1 MPDGGPLGGGVQVED
16 SGGGAVRVEHKD
28 TPHLVS
34 LGGGRLSTAV
44 TLHPLPPEGKR
55 TLGSGANADV
65 VLVGTGVEAVHCC
78 IENRSG
84 VVTLHPIAGATAID
98 GLPVTQSTRLMQG
111 CMICLGRSTCLRFNH
126 PAEAS
131 LMKSALPNS
140 RISVL
145 PVPFFPGDEN
155 TMFGGVEGK
164 PPPAPRRTGASSR
177 DSWGDLSSAS
187 SEDLAKY
194 ISPKVFPAGSS
205 TVNSPASVVLGQRAG
220 PNSKLS
226 NHVNG
231 GELRFSLAPT
241 QYEPNK
247 PNGNVYQ
254 NVVQMPNGK
263 YTPAKSNVSSSPSN
277 SISER
282 GVSPAP
288 STPTPPLRTHSS
300 SSHSSFNFVTS
311 PERCS
316 PLRPLATPSPAFD
329 RNPSYSVRKSVAS
342 PVPSWDS
349 SIEDLTSRKV
359 DLENKRKQ
367 AQTERLSEQET
378 EKLEQ
383 LRLEE
388 ILTMCADYEKQAQ
401 WEKQNKPHQNR
412 IKTNGSLTKDKRLNS
427 PSSPHFNKN
436 FSFESLDSSSLTSDN
451 ESKHRDQNGGQSLT
465 IPPPPVHSYENVTLS
480 LSHPGSPRTRIKTIL
495 PNKENNRCEYSLEL
509 IENRL
514 AMLGEFTR
522 PDNHTHKFPN
532 GDSEREMKVPTNDI
546 RENGFHKSANGD
558 EPPEITSNGH
568 QSPQEMN
575 DFDGSNKPKSR
586 TEKLAESKYQFLGF
600 DPRKDDELP
609 KSNKLATRRNFS
621 SSASSLV
628 TSSSD
633 CPPVQKLI
641 TDSVRIVDTQSKS
654 DGSNRV
660 KSLDSRPSWTN
671 PTLDIG
677 IYSTLPRRN
686 GEYTAEQ
693 LLSQLDAIV
702 KSTEKSPVVLERGKF
717 ILPLPESEKKSE
729 CRNDLLA
736 SLTQL
741 KAKITDIEQQQEEL
755 MREAEIEQ
763 ALLGGEWR
771 AQNEKLSADE
781 KKLAAL
787 REKVQNCDKEMEI
800 CAAKQAERQAHSR
813 KVLEQQQ
820 AILNTLELQ
829 LQNNK
834 DEELRP
840 DLLESLRQQQ
850 ELLDAEKKSF
860 EDLEFSLLEEEACW
874 LSRREEVGREASEA
888 AARCGE
894 RRGRLQALEGQRQAA
909 ETQAAASAHQ
919 LQLQRLQLLR
929 HIEEARS
936 RLMLLDQHRDSKKQ
950 SQDDLDRISRVTSG
964 APMEVSTNSLGRRTI
979 ASLQEIER
987 NRQLHL
993 AKQGSLVIEEERK
1006 RVLELKRRVQDE
1018 ARAEWEERRQREH
1031 NCHSL
1036 NSVGSD
1042 ESSLTSSD
1050 LHTESASSEDVEKR
1064 LQSPLN
1070 GNKTDVTLGNNVSK
1084 RDNEEVEQESGESR
1098 PISDASSYS
1107 MDQLTVR
1114 MRNKSYSNSQR
1125 PLTRYLP
1132 IKGESLDLRA
1142 HILSAGHQVELCGH
1156 VLLDQTSCRGFL
1168 HKMTSRFHQWNKRWF
1183 VFDRSSRTL
1192 TYYGDRSEKKPK
1204 GGVYFQAI
1212 EEVYVDHLNSVKS
1225 PNPQVTFVIK
1235 SSERTF
1241 HLVAP
1246 SPEAMRIWVDVIFTG
1261 AEGYQEFGQGS

>member
-1 MPDGGPLGGGVQVED
+1 MPDGGGDSGEAPLGWGSGLQVEG
-16 SGGGAVRVEHKD
+16 SGGALRVHTD
-28 TPHLVS
+28 SPHLVS

-44 TLHPLPPEGKR
+44 TLHPLPEGKR
-55 TLGSGANADV
+55 TLGCGPDADL
-65 VLVGTGVEAVHCC
+65 VLVGTGVEEVHCR
-78 IENRSG
+78 IVNRSG
-84 VVTLHPIAGATAID
+84 VVTLHPVSGSTAID
-98 GLPVTQSTRLMQG
+98 GLPVAHSTRLMQG

-145 PVPFFPGDEN
+145 PVPFYPGDEN

-205 TVNSPASVVLGQRAG
+205 TVNSPASVVLGQRATF
-220 PNSKLS
+220 NSKLT
-226 NHVNG
+226 NG
-231 GELRFSLAPT
+231 GELRFSLAPAP
-241 QYEPNK
+241 QYENSRL

-263 YTPAKSNVSSSPSN
+263 YTPTSRSATPSN
-277 SISER
+277 SFCER
-282 GVSPAP
+282 AA

-300 SSHSSFNFVTS
+300 HFVTS
-311 PERCS
+311 PDRGSS
-316 PLRPLATPSPAFD
+316 PSPSRPSPTRPLATPSPAFD
-329 RNPSYSVRKSVAS
+329 RNPSYSTRKSVAS
-342 PVPSWDS
+342 PSPVSSWDS
-349 SIEDLTSRKV
+349 SVEDLTNRKA

-388 ILTMCADYEKQAQ
+388 ILTMCADYEKQTQ

-436 FSFESLDSSSLTSDN
+436 FSFERDKLMASDN
-451 ESKHRDQNGGQSLT
+451 ESKHSHRDQNGGQALS
-465 IPPPPVHSYENVTLS
+465 IPVHSYENVT

-514 AMLGEFTR
+514 AMLSDFSKSE
-522 PDNHTHKFPN
+522 NHTNKFPN
-532 GDSEREMKVPTNDI
+532 DDLETDDSIKIKVPTNDI
-546 RENGFHKSANGD
+546 RENGFGNGVGS
-558 EPPEITSNGH
+558 PETARNGYRS
-568 QSPQEMN
+568 QPSSPQDMN
-575 DFDGSNKPKSR
+575 DFDGSSKPKSR

-609 KSNKLATRRNFS
+609 KSNKLANRRNFS
-621 SSASSLV
+621 NSASSLV

-641 TDSVRIVDTQSKS
+641 TDSVRIIDTQSKS
-654 DGSNRV
+654 DGANRM

-717 ILPLPESEKKSE
+717 ILPLPESEKNSE

-736 SLTQL
+736 SLTSF

-755 MREAEIEQ
+755 MRE
-763 ALLGGEWR
+763 
-771 AQNEKLSADE
+771 
-781 KKLAAL
+781 
-787 REKVQNCDKEMEI
+787 
-800 CAAKQAERQAHSR
+800 
-813 KVLEQQQ
+813 
-820 AILNTLELQ
+820 
-829 LQNNK
+829 
-834 DEELRP
+834 
-840 DLLESLRQQQ
+840 
-850 ELLDAEKKSF
+850 SF

-874 LSRREEVGREASEA
+874 LSRREELQRELTEA
-888 AARCGE
+888 TTRCND
-894 RRGRLQALEGQRQAA
+894 RRSRLQQLEAQRVAA
-909 ETQAAASAHQ
+909 DAQAAASSQQ
-919 LQLQRLQLLR
+919 LQLERLQLLR
-929 HIEEARS
+929 RIEEARS
-936 RLMLLDQHRDSKKQ
+936 RLLHIDSRSSTNGCDVDGDCKKQ

-964 APMEVSTNSLGRRTI
+964 APMEVSTNSLGRITI

-993 AKQGSLVIEEERK
+993 AKQGSQVIEEERK
-1006 RVLELKRRVQDE
+1006 RVSELKRRVQDE

-1064 LQSPLN
+1064 LLSPTN
-1070 GNKTDVTLGNNVSK
+1070 GNKTDITICNNVSK
-1084 RDNEEVEQESGESR
+1084 RDNEDVEQESPQSR

-1107 MDQLTVR
+1107 VDQLTVR

-1132 IKGESLDLRA
+1132 IKGESLDLRQ
-1142 HILSAGHQVELCGH
+1142 HIESAGHQVELCSH

-1183 VFDRSSRTL
+1183 VFDRARRTL
-1192 TYYGDRSEKKPK
+1192 TYFSDRSEKKPK

-1261 AEGYQEFGQGS
+1261 AEGYQEFGQPS